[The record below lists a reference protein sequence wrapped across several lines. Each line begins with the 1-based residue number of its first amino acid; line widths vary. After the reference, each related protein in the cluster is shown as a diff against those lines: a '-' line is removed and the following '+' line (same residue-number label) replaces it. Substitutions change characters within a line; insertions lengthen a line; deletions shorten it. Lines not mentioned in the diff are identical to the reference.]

1 MTKQLYLLWVNSAV
15 KDVFGWKLSD
25 KNEKEFREA
34 FYWIN
39 YKGIKTYIKLPL
51 KRDFNRVFNRDFN
64 RDFNVIS
71 TQDTE
76 VIAKNIINT
85 KNTKNSKKD
94 KNEILI
100 VSRRDNL
107 NVKGHTKISF

>member
-15 KDVFGWKLSD
+15 KDVFGWELSD

-51 KRDFNRVFNRDFN
+51 KRDFNPRHR
-64 RDFNVIS
+64 
-71 TQDTE
+71 
-76 VIAKNIINT
+76 KYC
-85 KNTKNSKKD
+85 KKYY
-94 KNEILI
+94 KYQ
-100 VSRRDNL
+100 
-107 NVKGHTKISF
+107 KYQQ

>member
-1 MTKQLYLLWVNSAV
+1 MTKQLYLLWFNSAV
-15 KDVFGWKLSD
+15 KDVFGWELSD

-51 KRDFNRVFNRDFN
+51 KRDFNRV
-64 RDFNVIS
+64 I

>member
-15 KDVFGWKLSD
+15 KDVFGWELSD

-39 YKGIKTYIKLPL
+39 YKGIKTSIKLPL
-51 KRDFNRVFNRDFN
+51 KRDFNRV
-64 RDFNVIS
+64 I

>member
-15 KDVFGWKLSD
+15 KDVFGWELSD

-39 YKGIKTYIKLPL
+39 YKGIKTYIRLPL
-51 KRDFNRVFNRDFN
+51 KRDFNRV
-64 RDFNVIS
+64 I

-76 VIAKNIINT
+76 VIAKNITNT
-85 KNTKNSKKD
+85 KNTKNSKND